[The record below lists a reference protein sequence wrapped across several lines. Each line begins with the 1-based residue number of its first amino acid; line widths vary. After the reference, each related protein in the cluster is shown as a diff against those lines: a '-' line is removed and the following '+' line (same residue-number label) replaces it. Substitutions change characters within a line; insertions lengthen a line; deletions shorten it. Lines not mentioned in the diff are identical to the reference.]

1 MSTGKTMNIPVTTTN
16 SYQPDKSWVVLD
28 DQDGSVNITVPLG
41 FGKIGHN
48 VHTIRWVTDIRLKN
62 QSI

>member
-1 MSTGKTMNIPVTTTN
+1 MSSENTMNTPVTNTN
-16 SYQPDKSWVVLD
+16 SYQPGKSWVVLD

-48 VHTIRWVTDIRLKN
+48 VHTIRLVTDIRLKN
-62 QSI
+62 QSM